1 VPGRST
7 AASDVGDVVRL
18 TVANGERTTDVVL
31 PSRLPVAEIL
41 PEVAA
46 LCGALDAYEAH
57 GGYALLNPDGRRL
70 DLDASFVA
78 QGVPDGAL
86 LTLVNGID
94 LVAPKVYDDVVEAVA
109 DAVDVTG
116 APWTAAAARTTTV
129 LVSAVLLA
137 LGALVLFLQQG
148 GPAVSTVAGIAA
160 LLLLLAGG
168 VFGRG
173 RGDTSVAVV
182 VLAGAPAYGA
192 VGAYAALS
200 GEPLTLPLVGAGL
213 AMAALGVVATFVLPT
228 RGWTFLPAVVL
239 GAVGA
244 AVGGALSLTRIDPP
258 KAIAVV
264 LVVAVILASLIP
276 WFAMST
282 ARAIPDPMTS
292 DADIEAASDPVD
304 LAAVQRSVRTAGEV
318 SLGLS
323 LAMAVLLTVTAP
335 VIVRLGWPGLALV
348 WAAGLAQ
355 AMRTRQALLARD
367 VVVGLAGATAGLVSG
382 TVSAVLAHPQWGGPL
397 GALIAVLA
405 VGVLAGLAASGRGSV
420 RWRRLLDVAE
430 GLALFLLIPLLVLAL
445 GLLGSVRT

>member
-1 VPGRST
+1 M
-7 AASDVGDVVRL
+7 RL

-239 GAVGA
+239 GADGA
-244 AVGGALSLTRIDPP
+244 AVGGPLSLTPIDPP
-258 KAIAVV
+258 KAIA
-264 LVVAVILASLIP
+264 
-276 WFAMST
+276 
-282 ARAIPDPMTS
+282 
-292 DADIEAASDPVD
+292 
-304 LAAVQRSVRTAGEV
+304 
-318 SLGLS
+318 
-323 LAMAVLLTVTAP
+323 
-335 VIVRLGWPGLALV
+335 
-348 WAAGLAQ
+348 
-355 AMRTRQALLARD
+355 
-367 VVVGLAGATAGLVSG
+367 
-382 TVSAVLAHPQWGGPL
+382 
-397 GALIAVLA
+397 
-405 VGVLAGLAASGRGSV
+405 GVL
-420 RWRRLLDVAE
+420 
-430 GLALFLLIPLLVLAL
+430 
-445 GLLGSVRT
+445 

>member
-1 VPGRST
+1 MPGRST
-7 AASDVGDVVRL
+7 TASDIGDVVRV
-18 TVANGERTTDVVL
+18 TVANGERVTDLVL

-57 GGYALLNPDGRRL
+57 GGYALLHGDGRRL
-70 DLDASFVA
+70 ELDASFVA
-78 QGVPDGAL
+78 QGVADGSL

-94 LVAPKVYDDVVEAVA
+94 LISPKVYDDVVEAVA

-129 LVSAVLLA
+129 LVSAILLA

-148 GPAVSTVAGIAA
+148 GPAVSAVAGVAA
-160 LLLLLAGG
+160 VLLLIAGA
-168 VFGRG
+168 VFARG
-173 RGDTSVAVV
+173 RRDTLVAVV

-192 VGAYAALS
+192 VSAYAALP
-200 GEPLTLPLVGAGL
+200 GEPLTVPLVGAGL
-213 AMAALGVVATFVLPT
+213 VMALLGAVATFVLPT
-228 RGWTFLPAVVL
+228 RGWTFLTAVVL

-244 AVGGALSLTRIDPP
+244 TVGGVLSLTRIDPP

-276 WFAMST
+276 WFAMSS
-282 ARAIPDPMTS
+282 ARAIPDPMTAE
-292 DADIEAASDPVD
+292 ADIEAPPDPIDPV
-304 LAAVQRSVRTAGEV
+304 AVQRSVRAAGEV

-335 VIVRLGWPGLALV
+335 VVVRLGWPGLALV
-348 WAAGLAQ
+348 WAAGLTQ

-382 TVSAVLAHPQWGGPL
+382 TVAAVLAHPQWGGPL
-397 GALIAVLA
+397 GALIAVLSVA
-405 VGVLAGLAASGRGSV
+405 VLAGLAAPGRGSV
-420 RWRRLLDVAE
+420 RWRRLLDVCE
-430 GLALFLLIPLLVLAL
+430 GVALFLLVPLLVLAL